1 MDSLPMIGKHIT
13 SFEEPDIVF
22 MRLSGPVSAEEG
34 AEINRLHREMGM
46 GRDHVFFL
54 VDLKELDGIHPSV
67 RKESGETLKELPLR
81 GAAIYQASFKARVVA
96 KLIIT
101 AMNLFRSD
109 DDKAP
114 IEFFDTEAEARD
126 WIERRRREVGS
137 AAATAGNIGNIEN
150 AA

>member
-1 MDSLPMIGKHIT
+1 MDSFPMIGKHIT

-114 IEFFDTEAEARD
+114 IEFFDTEAEARG

-137 AAATAGNIGNIEN
+137 DAATVGNIEN

>member
-1 MDSLPMIGKHIT
+1 MSSYPMIGKHVT
-13 SFEEPDIVF
+13 AFEEPDIIF
-22 MRLSGPVSAEEG
+22 MHLSGPVSAEEG
-34 AEINRLHREMGM
+34 AEINRLHRELGM

-101 AMNLFRSD
+101 AMNLFRSE

-114 IEFFDTEAEARD
+114 IEFFDTEAEARA
-126 WIERRRREVGS
+126 WIEMRRREVGS
-137 AAATAGNIGNIEN
+137 AAVGNIEH